1 MGSPFFFLFCW
12 VFWFFPNAP
21 SFFFGGESSWNGETE
36 RQHTIIEICR
46 SPFSFI
52 FIYLFSLDFWV
63 LAFPFFFSTISFQF
77 VLLFFT
83 FYFLFFILSR
93 LFWLPCLSPLFLLR
107 LSRHGRWL
115 INHVAASIEKP
126 SPVVSDAVPLF
137 RLPFPAFCRLARS
150 SCFPESTGTRERK
163 KKKNDKTKRKQE
175 NSLPPTK
182 KNWFEMC
189 IFFSLKKKSYLRKK
203 AVQIQKRWGGG
214 GTNRKKNET
223 NGCAPCWLLSL
234 EQVVMLFPF
243 LSVNISADILRLD
256 EFSSF
261 SRSIYLSPTFFFSFS
276 FFSLA
281 FNRFFVVYVFVFL
294 IYSDSSLFI
303 SRVVSIDLF
312 YFVFEL
318 FRALFVLL
326 WFYLPHSLPQPLSLS
341 FLIES
346 IKSVNWRIYTFSF
359 SLPRSCLFDL

>member
-163 KKKNDKTKRKQE
+163 KKKMTKQNENKKIPFPPQKKTD
-175 NSLPPTK
+175 
-182 KNWFEMC
+182 
-189 IFFSLKKKSYLRKK
+189 LKCVY
-203 AVQIQKRWGGG
+203 
-214 GTNRKKNET
+214 
-223 NGCAPCWLLSL
+223 
-234 EQVVMLFPF
+234 
-243 LSVNISADILRLD
+243 
-256 EFSSF
+256 SF
-261 SRSIYLSPTFFFSFS
+261 R
-276 FFSLA
+276 
-281 FNRFFVVYVFVFL
+281 
-294 IYSDSSLFI
+294 
-303 SRVVSIDLF
+303 
-312 YFVFEL
+312 
-318 FRALFVLL
+318 
-326 WFYLPHSLPQPLSLS
+326 
-341 FLIES
+341 
-346 IKSVNWRIYTFSF
+346 
-359 SLPRSCLFDL
+359 

>member
-1 MGSPFFFLFCW
+1 MGSPFFFCFVGYSDSSRTHLLFFLRGIVLEW
-12 VFWFFPNAP
+12 RDRETTHNYWDMPL
-21 SFFFGGESSWNGETE
+21 SFFFL
-36 RQHTIIEICR
+36 
-46 SPFSFI
+46 F
-52 FIYLFSLDFWV
+52 FIYLFSLDFWI

-83 FYFLFFILSR
+83 FFFFLFFILSR

-150 SCFPESTGTRERK
+150 SCFPESTGTRERN

-182 KNWFEMC
+182 KKLIWNVYILFVKKTKKI
-189 IFFSLKKKSYLRKK
+189 IFKKKGSSNFKK
-203 AVQIQKRWGGG
+203 KRRGG

-261 SRSIYLSPTFFFSFS
+261 SRSI
-276 FFSLA
+276 
-281 FNRFFVVYVFVFL
+281 
-294 IYSDSSLFI
+294 
-303 SRVVSIDLF
+303 
-312 YFVFEL
+312 
-318 FRALFVLL
+318 
-326 WFYLPHSLPQPLSLS
+326 
-341 FLIES
+341 
-346 IKSVNWRIYTFSF
+346 
-359 SLPRSCLFDL
+359 